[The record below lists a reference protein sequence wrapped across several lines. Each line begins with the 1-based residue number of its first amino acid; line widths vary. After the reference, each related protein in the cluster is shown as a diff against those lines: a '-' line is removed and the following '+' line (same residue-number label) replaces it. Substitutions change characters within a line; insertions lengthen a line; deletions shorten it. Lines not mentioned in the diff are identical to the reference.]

1 MEELQRAVLARYD
14 EIARS
19 CEREPGEES
28 GLGCARLAELVQL
41 FPGEVLLDIGSGP
54 GLETIE
60 LARLVNPAPAFGLD
74 ALPSMVEVAEENARK
89 AGASNARFLVG
100 RMEAIPLE
108 DGCVDV
114 VVSNCVINLSPDK
127 ERVMREIW
135 RVLRP
140 GGRVAV
146 ADMVW
151 LGPPPAL
158 LRTDPEAWA
167 CCIGGALEATEYP
180 LLFERVG
187 FTDVRLQIL
196 GTFDPAGLSSCCPQG
211 TARGADGLEPSTG
224 PEAPP
229 ATPSC
234 CCASRQPAALASALV
249 TARKP
254 GPPGGTVEVR
264 EARSEDLGLVLRI
277 LQAAGLPTAG
287 VSEHLGSFLLACT
300 PEGRVVGVAGL
311 ERYSASAL
319 LRSLVV
325 LPSWRRQGLGRRLV
339 TAQLSRLAPGTPV
352 YLLTTS
358 AQRYFASLGFQAIP
372 RGEVPPEVK
381 ESLEFREACPQSA
394 TAMYLR
400 VY

>member
-1 MEELQRAVLARYD
+1 MEEIQRAVLAHYD

-19 CEREPGEES
+19 CGREPGEES
-28 GLGCARLAELVQL
+28 GLGCARLTELVQL
-41 FPGEVLLDIGSGP
+41 YPGEALLDIGSGP

-60 LARLVNPAPAFGLD
+60 LARLVDPGPAFGLD
-74 ALPSMVEVAEENARK
+74 ALPSMVEVAEENAKK
-89 AGASNARFLVG
+89 AGVSNARFLVG
-100 RMEAIPLE
+100 RMEAIPLQ
-108 DGCVDV
+108 DGAVDV

-151 LGPPPAL
+151 LGPPPAWV
-158 LRTDPEAWA
+158 RSDPEAWTS
-167 CCIGGALEATEYP
+167 CIGGALEATEYP
-180 LLFERVG
+180 PLLERVG
-187 FTDVRLQIL
+187 FTEVRLRIL
-196 GTFDPAGLSSCCPQG
+196 GTFDPTGVSSCCPED
-211 TARGADGLEPSTG
+211 TARGKHGLQLSTG
-224 PEAPP
+224 PEVSP
-229 ATPSC
+229 ARSSC
-234 CCASRQPAALASALV
+234 CCFCPQPAGPASALV

-254 GPPGGTVEVR
+254 GPPVGTIEVR
-264 EARSEDLGLVLRI
+264 AARPEDLGIVLRI
-277 LQAAGLPTAG
+277 LQAAGLPTAS

-300 PEGRVVGVAGL
+300 PEGTVVGVVGL

-339 TAQLSRLAPGTPV
+339 TAQLSRLTPGTFV

-372 RGEVPPEVK
+372 REEVPSEVE

-400 VY
+400 V